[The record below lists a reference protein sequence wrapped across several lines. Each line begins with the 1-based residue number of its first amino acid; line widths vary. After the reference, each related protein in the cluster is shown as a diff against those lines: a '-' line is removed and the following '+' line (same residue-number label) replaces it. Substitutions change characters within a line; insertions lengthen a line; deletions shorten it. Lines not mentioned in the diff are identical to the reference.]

1 MNAAAVRIPKLP
13 ERPRL
18 TLALAAL
25 FSLALH
31 AAFAALL
38 WPSAPAVPEAIGT
51 AIAVE
56 VVVRGPDATPRSGA
70 ATGSVAA
77 SAAAK
82 KGEAVRQP
90 DPEPPEIKPRPPAKM
105 KPAKPEPIK
114 KAKTPPKP
122 NPVKKP
128 AQKPAPPQTARA
140 TPAARGAKTG
150 KKTGTAGASGTGQS
164 SSLQPSAGT
173 PGPVSRGAAPLGR
186 NRVPVYPERARA
198 RGWEGRVLLRVE
210 VTADGRAAAVSVAHS
225 SGHSVLDRAARDAV
239 RRWRFTPAMK
249 AGVRSASTVT
259 IPVRFVL
266 R

>member
-25 FSLALH
+25 FSLVLH

-38 WPSAPAVPEAIGT
+38 WPSAPAVPEAIGN

-70 ATGSVAA
+70 SRGAAAA

-82 KGEAVRQP
+82 KAETVRRP
-90 DPEPPEIKPRPPAKM
+90 DPEPAQTKPRPPAKS
-105 KPAKPEPIK
+105 KPAKPEPVR
-114 KAKTPPKP
+114 KAKAPAKP
-122 NPVKKP
+122 IPVKKP
-128 AQKPAPPQTARA
+128 APPQIARA
-140 TPAARGAKTG
+140 TRASDGAKSGAKPG
-150 KKTGTAGASGTGQS
+150 KTGASGTGQS
-164 SSLQPSAGT
+164 AALQPSAGA
-173 PGPVSRGAAPLGR
+173 PGPVSRGAAPSGQ
-186 NRVPVYPERARA
+186 NRVPTYPERARA

-210 VTADGRAAAVSVAHS
+210 VTADGRAAAVSIANS
-225 SGHSVLDRAARDAV
+225 SGYAVLDRAARNAV

-259 IPVRFVL
+259 VPVRFVL